1 MIKKKNE
8 NTYMEYRDKLTAG
21 EKERYTFAKSPK
33 IRANA
38 KGEISYE
45 MDTTYENSPNFY
57 LLARVI
63 QRVVQDGVDITP
75 KDRTVS
81 AFLAMMDDKL
91 YESELLTEVINDL
104 LEKNGFLELKKSS
117 ENDVKSSEK

>member
-8 NTYMEYRDKLTAG
+8 NTYIEYRDKLTAG
-21 EKERYTFAKSPK
+21 EKERYTYAKAPK
-33 IRANA
+33 IKANE

-57 LLARVI
+57 LLARCI
-63 QRVVQDGVDITP
+63 EKVVQEGVDITP
-75 KDRTVS
+75 KDKTVTS
-81 AFLAMMDDKL
+81 FLEMMDDKL
-91 YESELLTEVINDL
+91 YESELLEEVTKDI
-104 LEKNGFLELKKSS
+104 LEKNGFLELKKLS